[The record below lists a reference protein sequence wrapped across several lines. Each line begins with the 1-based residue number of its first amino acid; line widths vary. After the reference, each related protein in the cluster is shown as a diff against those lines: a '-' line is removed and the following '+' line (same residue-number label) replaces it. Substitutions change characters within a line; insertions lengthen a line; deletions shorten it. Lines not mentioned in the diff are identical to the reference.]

1 MQPKGFLND
10 KSINKHYYHVEEI
23 IKGCI
28 EGNATAQSKLY
39 KMFANK
45 MLGVCLRYC
54 NSTDDAKDIM
64 QEGFVK
70 VFTTL
75 HKFKGNSSVTT
86 WITRIMMNTAIDSF
100 RKNRKLQFTE
110 SFDKYGNEAV
120 DVEDEP
126 EVVNEP
132 LTVNE
137 LMALVQQLPTGYRV
151 VFNMYAIDEMS
162 HRDIAQHLGISE
174 GTSKSQL
181 ARARKQLQAWVNEK
195 QTTKALNQ

>member
-1 MQPKGFLND
+1 MEG
-10 KSINKHYYHVEEI
+10 I
-23 IKGCI
+23 IQDCI

-54 NSTDDAKDIM
+54 NCIDDAKDVM

-86 WITRIMMNTAIDSF
+86 WITRIMMNTAIDHF
-100 RKNRKLQFTE
+100 RKNKKLQFID
-110 SFDKYGNEAV
+110 SFDKYSNEPI
-120 DVEDEP
+120 DFEDNI

-132 LTVNE
+132 LSVDE

-151 VFNMYAIDEMS
+151 VFNMYAIDELS
-162 HRDIAQHLGISE
+162 HREIAAHLGISE

-181 ARARKQLQAWVNEK
+181 ARARKQLQRWVNEK
-195 QTTKALNQ
+195 QLKQAVKQ

>member
-1 MQPKGFLND
+1 M
-10 KSINKHYYHVEEI
+10 EEI
-23 IKGCI
+23 IQECI
-28 EGNATAQSKLY
+28 DGNATAQSKFY

-54 NSTDDAKDIM
+54 NSVDDAKDVM

-86 WITRIMMNTAIDSF
+86 WITRIMMNTAIDNF
-100 RKNRKLQFTE
+100 RKNKKLQFTE
-110 SFDKYGNEAV
+110 SFEKYSNEAT
-120 DVEDEP
+120 DFEDNI
-126 EVVNEP
+126 EVLNEP
-132 LTVNE
+132 LSVDE
-137 LMALVQQLPTGYRV
+137 LMGLVQQLPTGYRL

-162 HRDIAQHLGISE
+162 HRDIASHLGISE

-181 ARARKQLQAWVNEK
+181 ARARKQLQVWVNEK
-195 QTTKALNQ
+195 QSKQALNQ

>member
-1 MQPKGFLND
+1 
-10 KSINKHYYHVEEI
+10 
-23 IKGCI
+23 
-28 EGNATAQSKLY
+28 
-39 KMFANK
+39 

-54 NSTDDAKDIM
+54 NSVDDAKDIM

-100 RKNRKLQFTE
+100 RKSKKLQFTE
-110 SFDKYGNEAV
+110 SFDKYSNEV
-120 DVEDEP
+120 TDFEDEL

-132 LTVNE
+132 LSVDE
-137 LMALVQQLPTGYRV
+137 LMALVQKLPNGYRV
-151 VFNMYAIDEMS
+151 VFNMYAIDDMS
-162 HRDIAQHLGISE
+162 HREIATHLGISE

-181 ARARKQLQAWVNEK
+181 ARARKQLQQWVNEK
-195 QTTKALNQ
+195 QLKQTLNQ

>member
-1 MQPKGFLND
+1 MQPDWVLTD
-10 KSINKHYYHVEEI
+10 KSINQAHRVEEI
-23 IKGCI
+23 IQECI
-28 EGNATAQSKLY
+28 HGNASAQSKLY

-45 MLGVCLRYC
+45 MLGVCMRYC
-54 NSTDDAKDIM
+54 NSIDDAKDVM

-86 WITRIMMNTAIDSF
+86 WITRIMMNTAIDHF

-110 SFDKYGNEAV
+110 SFDKHSNEAI
-120 DVEDEP
+120 DFEDTH

-132 LTVNE
+132 LSVDE
-137 LMALVQQLPTGYRV
+137 LMSLVQQLPTGYRV

-162 HRDIAQHLGISE
+162 HRDIANYLGISE

-181 ARARKQLQAWVNEK
+181 ARARKQLQIWVNEK
-195 QTTKALNQ
+195 QIKQSLNQ

>member
-1 MQPKGFLND
+1 MQPIAFLSD
-10 KSINKHYYHVEEI
+10 KSINQSQYVEEI
-23 IKGCI
+23 IQECLDGS
-28 EGNATAQSKLY
+28 AVAQSKLY

-54 NSTDDAKDIM
+54 NSVDDAKDIM

-86 WITRIMMNTAIDSF
+86 WITRIMMNTAIDNF
-100 RKNRKLQFTE
+100 RKNKKLQFTE
-110 SFDKYGNEAV
+110 SFEKHSN
-120 DVEDEP
+120 DVIDFEDSP

-181 ARARKQLQAWVNEK
+181 ARARKQLQIWVNEK
-195 QTTKALNQ
+195 QKKQAFNQ

>member
-1 MQPKGFLND
+1 MQRRAFYPV
-10 KSINKHYYHVEEI
+10 KSTNQLQYVEEI
-23 IKGCI
+23 IQECI
-28 EGNATAQSKLY
+28 NGNATAQSKLY

-54 NSTDDAKDIM
+54 NSVDDAKDIM

-86 WITRIMMNTAIDSF
+86 WITRIMMNTAIDNF
-100 RKNRKLQFTE
+100 RKNKKLQFTE
-110 SFDKYGNEAV
+110 SFDKYQDTI
-120 DVEDEP
+120 DVEDTP

-132 LTVNE
+132 LSVDE

-162 HRDIAQHLGISE
+162 HRDIANHLGISE

-181 ARARKQLQAWVNEK
+181 ARARRQLQQWVNEK
-195 QTTKALNQ
+195 QTKQALNNK

>member
-1 MQPKGFLND
+1 MQPKEACADQGKNHTLE
-10 KSINKHYYHVEEI
+10 VEEI
-23 IKGCI
+23 LQECI
-28 EGNATAQSKLY
+28 NGNAVAQSKLY

-54 NSTDDAKDIM
+54 NSVDDAKDIM

-86 WITRIMMNTAIDSF
+86 WITRIMMNTAIDNF
-100 RKNRKLQFTE
+100 RKNKKLKFTE
-110 SFDKYGNEAV
+110 SFDKYSN
-120 DVEDEP
+120 DQDFEDHT

-132 LTVNE
+132 LSVDE
-137 LMALVQQLPTGYRV
+137 LLALVQKLPTGYRV

-162 HRDIAQHLGISE
+162 HREIANHLGISE

-195 QTTKALNQ
+195 QSKQALNQ

>member
-1 MQPKGFLND
+1 MQPNALIGD
-10 KSINKHYYHVEEI
+10 KSINHQSPVEEI
-23 IKGCI
+23 IQECI
-28 EGNATAQSKLY
+28 DGNSTAQSKLY

-54 NSTDDAKDIM
+54 NSVDDAKDIM

-75 HKFKGNSSVTT
+75 HKFKGNSSLTT
-86 WITRIMMNTAIDSF
+86 WITRIMMNTAIDNF
-100 RKNRKLQFTE
+100 RKNKKLQFTE
-110 SFDKYGNEAV
+110 SFDRYSNEAI
-120 DVEDEP
+120 DFEDHT
-126 EVVNEP
+126 EVANEP
-132 LTVNE
+132 LSVDE

-162 HRDIAQHLGISE
+162 HRDISTSLGISE

-181 ARARKQLQAWVNEK
+181 ARARKQLQVWVNEK
-195 QTTKALNQ
+195 QSKHALNQ